1 MLLMQ
6 GGRIDMD
13 STATSSKPNSC
24 ILFGE
29 IVSTYYRQ
37 IGPRAFQLI
46 SHFGSEEEVGEELFF
61 LTPGS

>member
-13 STATSSKPNSC
+13 STATSSKPNSY

-29 IVSTYYRQ
+29 IVSTYRQ

-46 SHFGSEEEVGEELFF
+46 SRFGSEEEVGEELFF